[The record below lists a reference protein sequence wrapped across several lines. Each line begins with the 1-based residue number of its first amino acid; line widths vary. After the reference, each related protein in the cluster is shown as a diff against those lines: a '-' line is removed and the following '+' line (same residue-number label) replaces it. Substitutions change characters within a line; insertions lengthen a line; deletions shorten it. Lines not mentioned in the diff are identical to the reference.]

1 MSKEKKKAPRH
12 GVNRHQARQS
22 AVEVLY
28 AWHAGGDDGA
38 DVAHLLQDRMEERH
52 KQDKSY
58 LTELVEGVSAS
69 YVEIDA
75 RIIAVLPHKALT
87 NIGAIELAVL
97 RLACWE
103 LWQRLEIPYRV
114 VLNEALELSH
124 EYADDPAPGFVNGV
138 LDRLARTLRTQEV
151 SDSK

>member
-1 MSKEKKKAPRH
+1 MSNDGKRKSPRH

-22 AVEVLY
+22 ALEVLY
-28 AWHAGGDDGA
+28 AWHAGGDDRA
-38 DVAHLLQDRMEERH
+38 DVAHLLRDRIDERD
-52 KQDKSY
+52 KQDKVY
-58 LTELVEGVSAS
+58 LSELVHGVTESHAK
-69 YVEIDA
+69 IDA
-75 RIIAVLPHKALT
+75 HIIKVLPHNALT
-87 NIGAIELAVL
+87 NIGSIELAIL

-138 LDRLARTLRTQEV
+138 LDRLARELRPQEV
-151 SDSK
+151 T